1 MNIIRQA
8 AQLYRQE
15 RKGSTLRR
23 RTAVFFSTLIVVV
36 LLIFVLLLSFFGITG
51 SGRTAVHHY
60 TQSELTHLAD
70 MLENDMGNISVR
82 GISLSESLSKIGDG
96 FFAQNGITA
105 NELPENKELIEPLL
119 SRMMDEVLDITDTS
133 SCGGAFVLLDASA
146 GTDSV
151 DTAKAGIFLIKTQP
165 VIHGSVKGRSYYL
178 RGPAGVA
185 RQYGV
190 ELLGQWH
197 MEYDISGQDFFTNV
211 METAREHPD
220 LPLSRLY
227 YWSECVT
234 LKDDSSSGF
243 LLCVP
248 LRSADGTVFG
258 VCGIEVS
265 LRMFAQLYVPQNDT
279 YKGALFLAAELDGDR
294 LKTQAGLASGYVNE
308 VNTLLGKEL
317 TYSGSNGD
325 FVYYSAGSTGYGGL
339 MESVS
344 LYPSSSP
351 YREETLCLALFFTQ
365 DVLDNAIRGNSTIFT
380 LIVVSLLAGSV
391 LASVFISRRYL
402 KPVFNALSAIQNQSY
417 KEKNSSA
424 GFAEIDD
431 LFAFLARKDK
441 AHEDEVQRLDR
452 EKQDAQ
458 AQVERAQTEIER
470 IAGDRKKEIDKD
482 AYAIFLSGVKSLTR
496 TQREIFD
503 LYLDGKKAE
512 EIMLLRNIQRN
523 TIKYHN
529 REIYS
534 KLGVSSL
541 KELLMYAALMKQE
554 RDGDE

>member
-8 AQLYRQE
+8 AQLYKRE

-23 RTAVFFSTLIVVV
+23 RTVLFFSSLIVVV
-36 LLIFVLLLSFFGITG
+36 VLVFVLLLSFFGITG

-70 MLENDMGNISVR
+70 LLQTDFGNISVR
-82 GISLSESLSKIGDG
+82 GISLSESLSKIGDD
-96 FFAQNGITA
+96 FFKQNEIAADG
-105 NELPENKELIEPLL
+105 LPENKQLIEPLL
-119 SRMMDEVLDITDTS
+119 SIMMDEVLEVTDTS

-146 GTDSV
+146 GTDGA
-151 DTAKAGIFLIKTQP
+151 DTAKAGIFLVKTQP
-165 VIHGSVKGRSYYL
+165 VINGSVRGSSYYL
-178 RGPAGVA
+178 RGPAKVA

-197 MEYDISGQDFFTNV
+197 MEYDISGQEFFTEV

-227 YWSECVT
+227 YWTERVT
-234 LKDDSSSGF
+234 LKDNSEPGF

-248 LRSADGTVFG
+248 LRAADGTVFG

-265 LRMFAQLYVPQNDT
+265 LRMFGQLYVPQADT
-279 YKGALFLAAELDGDR
+279 YKGALFLAAAHDGDR
-294 LKTQAGLASGYVNE
+294 LKTQTGLASGYASE
-308 VNTLLGKEL
+308 VSTLLAGDM
-317 TYSGSNGD
+317 TYSRSNGD
-325 FVYYSAGSTGYGGL
+325 FVYYTAESADYGGL
-339 MESVS
+339 MESVI
-344 LYPSSSP
+344 LYPSRSP
-351 YREETLCLALFFTQ
+351 YSEEALCLALFFPQET
-365 DVLDNAIRGNSTIFT
+365 LDDAIRGNSQIFT
-380 LIVVSLLAGSV
+380 LIVVLLLAVSV
-391 LASVFISRRYL
+391 LVSVLISRRYL
-402 KPVFNALSAIQNQSY
+402 KPVFRALSAVQNQTYS
-417 KEKNSSA
+417 EESIST
-424 GFAEIDD
+424 GLSEIDD
-431 LFAFLARKDK
+431 LFTFLARKDK
-441 AHEDEVQRLDR
+441 AQEDEMQRLDR

-458 AQVERAQTEIER
+458 ERYKRAQTEIER
-470 IAGDRKKEIDKD
+470 IAGDRKKQIDQD

-503 LYLDGKKAE
+503 LYLEGKKAE
-512 EIMLLRNIQRN
+512 EIMLLRDIQRN

-554 RDGDE
+554 RSGGE